1 MKLAKV
7 LPAMTAFVVL
17 SACANEAPKM
27 ENKVEQVAT
36 PTVTDKTVVYTC
48 NKKTVTAVYQFE
60 NQEPTA
66 AMVMVGDKVIAK
78 DFTRDAAQK
87 DFTSFTS
94 GKYVWNV
101 DSGLTLDK
109 FDSVVPVNLL
119 LKGKNSDKIIVKN
132 CDVNAKATAKA
143 NQQLKLKTA
152 GVDRPFIFDNL

>member
-7 LPAMTAFVVL
+7 LPAMAAFVVL

-78 DFTRDAAQK
+78 DFTRDAA
-87 DFTSFTS
+87 
-94 GKYVWNV
+94 
-101 DSGLTLDK
+101 
-109 FDSVVPVNLL
+109 
-119 LKGKNSDKIIVKN
+119 
-132 CDVNAKATAKA
+132 
-143 NQQLKLKTA
+143 
-152 GVDRPFIFDNL
+152 